1 MSFLSPIGTRYK
13 APVLGQLW
21 SSDSKIKK
29 MRQLWVDL
37 ATLQKELGVS
47 FITEAGIQ
55 EMIENISV
63 IDYDNI
69 NRHEALLKH
78 DIMAHIYAFGDIC
91 PNARSFIHLGATS
104 NFINDNV
111 DMIIIKESLEFLLL
125 LLENLFQE
133 LKKQSNK
140 NIDNCTVAYTHLQPA
155 QLTTVGK
162 RITMWN
168 ADLNMDIEQLKNL
181 ITCLPFR
188 GVKGTVGTED
198 TILKLFNGN
207 HTLCEV
213 LNKRLSR
220 KYDFRDNLIICGQTY
235 SRKYD
240 VQVFQMMSSI
250 SQTIYKMMN
259 DIRLLCSKN
268 EVYENFGEKQIGSSA
283 MPYKMNPITCEKIC
297 SLCRYVMNQENCI
310 SQTYINQWLERTL
323 DDSAIKRITY
333 PNCFLLL
340 EHIINESIRCMKTL
354 VINQSKINESVSQ
367 HMPFVVSEQIILN
380 GVELGHDR
388 QDIHERLRVLFTGN
402 KGEEDEIIS
411 SIKNSKSI
419 SIDPLHYVGRSVE
432 QVQLFYD
439 STS

>member
-1 MSFLSPIGTRYK
+1 
-13 APVLGQLW
+13 LW
-21 SSDSKIKK
+21 I
-29 MRQLWVDL
+29 DL

-47 FITEAGIQ
+47 SITDVGLQ
-55 EMIENISV
+55 EMIENIAV

-69 NRHEALLKH
+69 NMHEASLKH
-78 DIMAHIYAFGDIC
+78 DVMAHIYAFGDIC
-91 PNARSFIHLGATS
+91 PNARRFIHLGATS

-111 DMIIIKESLEFLLL
+111 DMIIIKESLEFLLYL
-125 LLENLFQE
+125 LKNLFEE
-133 LKKQSNK
+133 LKKQSIK
-140 NIDNCTVAYTHLQPA
+140 NIDNCTIAYTHLQPA

-162 RITMWN
+162 RFTMWN
-168 ADLNMDIEQLKNL
+168 ADLHMDIVQLTNL
-181 ITCLPFR
+181 INCLPFR
-188 GVKGTVGTED
+188 GLKGTVGTED
-198 TILKLFNGN
+198 TILKLFDGN
-207 HTLCEV
+207 HTLCEQ

-259 DIRLLCSKN
+259 DIRLLCGKN
-268 EVYENFGEKQIGSSA
+268 ELAENFGERQIGSSA
-283 MPYKMNPITCEKIC
+283 MPYKMNPVTCEKIC

-340 EHIINESIRCMKTL
+340 EHIISESTQCISTL
-354 VINQSKINESVSQ
+354 VINQTKINKSVDE

-402 KGEEDEIIS
+402 EGEEDEIIS
-411 SIKNSKSI
+411 NIKRTKSI
-419 SIDPLHYVGRSVE
+419 SKDPLHYVGRSVE
-432 QVQLFYD
+432 QVQSFYD